1 MKSNVIDM
9 RTKEKISYDNPRN
22 TLPGGIF
29 MSMSDIM
36 IGSSVGGKKSYV
48 THALEEFSN
57 DIKIPIKDLR
67 TLIFIFDSRNSK
79 SFLVNHLKDKAGDI
93 FLQQVMFD

>member
-29 MSMSDIM
+29 MSLNNLVASIEIEGPRCFLVGALKEYAQSIMVPSD
-36 IGSSVGGKKSYV
+36 
-48 THALEEFSN
+48 
-57 DIKIPIKDLR
+57 DLR
-67 TLIFIFDSRNSK
+67 TLVFIFDKKNSK
-79 SFLVNHLKDKAGDI
+79 SFLIKDLSDKAEGI
-93 FLQQVMFD
+93 FEGQVMFD

>member
-1 MKSNVIDM
+1 VKSNVIDM
-9 RTKEKISYDNPRN
+9 RTKEKISYENPRN

-29 MSMSDIM
+29 MSMNDLM
-36 IGSSVGGKKSYV
+36 LASSVNGKRSYLNNE
-48 THALEEFSN
+48 LEDFSN
-57 DIKIPIKDLR
+57 AINIPIKDLR

>member
-9 RTKEKISYDNPRN
+9 RTKEKIEYDTPRN

-29 MSMSDIM
+29 MSMSDLM
-36 IGSSVGGKKSYV
+36 MGASVNGQKSYV
-48 THALEEFSN
+48 NQALEGYANE
-57 DIKIPIKDLR
+57 IKIPIKDLR
-67 TLIFIFDSRNSK
+67 ALIFIFDSRNSK

-93 FLQQVMFD
+93 FLQQVMFE